1 MSPFVISVGLSERH
15 VFSKTPRDSI
25 ALIAN
30 FGVEGDAHAGVTTQ
44 HIFMRKKDATLPNL
58 CQVHLISA
66 ELLNE
71 LRIKE
76 FEVGVG
82 DLGEN
87 ITTAGID
94 LLALSIGARLR
105 LGETAIVEVTG
116 VRTPC
121 VQMNRFKK
129 GLMQATL
136 EKDAYGKLIC
146 KAGIMSTVFTSGKV
160 RAGDKIAVEHP
171 KGAYRPLLPV

>member
-1 MSPFVISVGLSERH
+1 LSPFVISVGLSGRH
-15 VFSKTPRDSI
+15 VFSKAPRDSI

-30 FGVEGDAHAGVTTQ
+30 FGVKGDAHAGVTTQ
-44 HIFMRKKDATLPNL
+44 HVFLRKKNAALPNL

-71 LRIKE
+71 LRVKG
-76 FEVGVG
+76 FDVGAG

-87 ITTAGID
+87 VTTSGID
-94 LLALSIGARLR
+94 LLALSTGARLR
-105 LGETAIVEVTG
+105 LGEAAIVEVTG
-116 VRTPC
+116 ARTPC

-136 EKDAYGKLIC
+136 EKDAHGKMVR
-146 KAGIMSTVFTSGKV
+146 KAGIMSTVLASGEV

-171 KGAYRPLLPV
+171 KGPYRPLLPV